1 MSIRKRKSKKAE
13 SGFTY
18 QVYFNYVDSYSH
30 EKKHFF
36 KSGFFSYEDAIL
48 YEKKK
53 KLELIYN
60 QNYIKQY
67 KITINEVFHEWLEL
81 EAYYRYQENTIID
94 YKNRY
99 YKHIQKKLGN
109 ILLCEIDYKRLQ
121 VYFNE
126 NINIGISTNHKIKEI
141 LNVII
146 NFGIRCN
153 YIDHNPLS
161 LVHVIGK
168 NNSRTQFNQTYQEG
182 DFNNIIQELL
192 KSPSYIR
199 YSYVIALYIGKYTGL
214 RISEVFA
221 LEKSDF
227 NFNTQQINIC
237 KKMVYANKKRNELYV
252 CEQMKSKKSKAL
264 LPFHKDLQII
274 LQQWFQYHKYDI
286 VITDDKG
293 KYLNP
298 KQLEYTLWKISK
310 DLNINFHF
318 HMLRHTL
325 ASKLVNNGANM
336 KATQEILRHANISTT
351 MNIYTHVNQ
360 ELKTEALYKAFPLS
374 NTNV

>member
-13 SGFTY
+13 SGYTY
-18 QVYFNYVDSYSH
+18 QVYFSYIDAYTN
-30 EKKHFF
+30 ERKHFS
-36 KSGFFSYEDAIL
+36 KSGFLSLEDAKL

-53 KLELIYN
+53 KMELIYD

-67 KITINEVFHEWLEL
+67 KVTIDQAFHEWLEL
-81 EAYYRYQENTIID
+81 EAYFRYQDNTIID

-99 YKHIQKKLGN
+99 YKHIQNKLGS
-109 ILLCEIDYKRLQ
+109 ILVYEIDYKKLQ
-121 VYFNE
+121 IFFNE
-126 NINIGISTNHKIKEI
+126 NIDIGIATNHKIKEV
-141 LNVII
+141 LNVIL
-146 NFGIRCN
+146 NFSMRCN
-153 YIDHNPLS
+153 YIDHNPLR
-161 LVHVIGK
+161 LVHVVGK
-168 NNSRTQFNQTYQEG
+168 HNSRNKFNQTYKDE
-182 DFNNIIQELL
+182 DFNNIINELL

-199 YSYVIALYIGKYTGL
+199 YSYAIALYIGKYTGL

-227 NFNTQQINIC
+227 NFNTQQISIS
-237 KKMVYANKKRNELYV
+237 KKMVYANKKREELYV
-252 CEQMKSKKSKAL
+252 CEQMKSKTSKGT
-264 LPFHKDLQII
+264 LPFHKDLQKI
-274 LQQWFQYHKYDI
+274 LKQWFQYHKYKQ

-325 ASKLVNNGANM
+325 ASKLVNNGD
-336 KATQEILRHANISTT
+336 QL
-351 MNIYTHVNQ
+351 
-360 ELKTEALYKAFPLS
+360 
-374 NTNV
+374 